1 MAADSCCTRWPSTA
15 LVSTAPVDFSMAV
28 SNFGMSFAHRSDGK
42 MKAGSVCVE
51 ALRVLTTFGV
61 LGVDREV
68 RRLRPARD
76 PARLEGSETTQSH
89 QVRTR
94 ALIASH
100 SGRRC
105 THTQGGGVPRTST
118 GSIPA
123 LRHFVY
129 RAWLSSTLSYTPRD
143 VKSSSA
149 TPAAR
154 SCLPDR

>member
-1 MAADSCCTRWPSTA
+1 MAGTGGCTAAGGALLVAADSCCTRWPSTA

-76 PARLEGSETTQSH
+76 PARLEGS
-89 QVRTR
+89 
-94 ALIASH
+94 
-100 SGRRC
+100 
-105 THTQGGGVPRTST
+105 RTST

-143 VKSSSA
+143 VKSS
-149 TPAAR
+149 PM
-154 SCLPDR
+154 